1 MFDAYKTAY
10 TLAGLTLIG
19 GKESD
24 SIGWQIYHT
33 KFAFVLFDPNNKSF
47 QVFGETLT
55 DGLLM
60 TYLARA
66 S

>member
-1 MFDAYKTAY
+1 VFDAYKTIY
-10 TLAGLTLIG
+10 TLAGLALIG
-19 GKESD
+19 GKGSD

-33 KFAFVLFDPNNKSF
+33 KLAFIVRSQKYKFLC
-47 QVFGETLT
+47 FGKTIT

-60 TYLARA
+60 RYVAPV